1 MPGRVGHLDPSVT
14 GIGTTGNR
22 WNRPKADGWIETSDP
37 QAAGE
42 AEGELEL
49 AARVSAGRISTLR
62 GVVPCQLCHPKD
74 DGP

>member
-14 GIGTTGNR
+14 GFGTTGNR
-22 WNRPKADGWIETSDP
+22 WNRPKPAGWIETSDP

-62 GVVPCQLCHPKD
+62 GVVPVSASSPKR
-74 DGP
+74 